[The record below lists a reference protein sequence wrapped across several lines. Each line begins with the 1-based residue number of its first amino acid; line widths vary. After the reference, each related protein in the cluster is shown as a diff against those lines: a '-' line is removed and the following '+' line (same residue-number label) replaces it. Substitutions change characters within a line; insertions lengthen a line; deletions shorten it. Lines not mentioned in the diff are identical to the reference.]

1 MAEEIDAEELLKQ
14 GDLAGALNVLQGQV
28 RSNPSDAQLRVFL
41 FQLLSVMGSWDRA
54 LNQLN
59 VVGDL
64 DASALPMVQ
73 TYREILRCE
82 VLREAVFAG
91 QRQPLV
97 FGDPER
103 WIALALETL
112 KLLENGNYAE
122 AADLREQAYENAIA
136 VSGKVNGE
144 PFEWIADADSRI
156 GPFLESIVNGGYY
169 WIPFHRIARVEFSPP
184 EDLRDLVWVA
194 ASFVWANGGEAVG
207 FIPARYPVDA
217 EHTEAE
223 YLLGRRTEWSEL
235 HADTYVGRG
244 QRVLTTDA
252 GDYSLLE
259 INTLELDS
267 PADEIEAAEG

>member
-1 MAEEIDAEELLKQ
+1 MAEQIDAEELLKR
-14 GDLAGALNVLQGQV
+14 GDLDQALDALQSQI
-28 RSNPSDAQLRVFL
+28 RANPADAALRVFL

-59 VVGDL
+59 VVGEL

-112 KLLENGNYAE
+112 KLVENGSYTE
-122 AADLREQAYENAIA
+122 AAELREQAYEGATA
-136 VSGKVNGE
+136 VSGKVNGD

-156 GPFLESIVNGGYY
+156 GPFLETIVNGGYY
-169 WIPFHRIARVEFSPP
+169 WIPFHRIARVELSSP

-194 ASFVWANGGEAVG
+194 ASFTWANGGEAVG
-207 FIPARYPVDA
+207 FVPTRYPGNTDT
-217 EHTEAE
+217 TEPE
-223 YLLGRRTEWSEL
+223 CLLSRRTEWSEL
-235 HADTYVGRG
+235 DADTYVGRG

-259 INTLELDS
+259 ITTLELDS
-267 PADEIEAAEG
+267 PADEVEAAEE